1 MVAELESANGCD
13 SILQMSTMQSL
24 LEDAGLTLA
33 DLLSSFFQVYTFDM
47 SSDLGIDG
55 TMPTTVVGAFIA
67 GDGYNIYLA
76 DDFLAVPSTVYQY
89 EYTDK
94 GTTDTFI
101 LGFDLSTGDSAV
113 PYCYAHIPGM
123 DGLDNNYR
131 MDKWD
136 GHLRI
141 TATTPENEIWLIKN
155 TPKIYVLEIPRIG
168 DGPGPMKLVGESENL
183 ADNNSYI
190 TGARFVGDKAYI
202 TTNADAWVEKETNE
216 FVVVDLSVH
225 SDPHVV
231 GNLEVSSFGSSQTRL
246 FASLSTV

>member
-1 MVAELESANGCD
+1 
-13 SILQMSTMQSL
+13 
-24 LEDAGLTLA
+24 
-33 DLLSSFFQVYTFDM
+33 
-47 SSDLGIDG
+47 
-55 TMPTTVVGAFIA
+55 
-67 GDGYNIYLA
+67 
-76 DDFLAVPSTVYQY
+76 
-89 EYTDK
+89 
-94 GTTDTFI
+94 
-101 LGFDLSTGDSAV
+101 
-113 PYCYAHIPGM
+113 
-123 DGLDNNYR
+123 

-141 TATTPENEIWLIKN
+141 TATTPETDIWLTKN

-202 TTNADAWVEKETNE
+202 TTNANAWAEKETNE

-231 GNLEVSSFGSSQTRL
+231 GNLGVSSLDDHSGICITQHLLTSACILCQFLHRL
-246 FASLSTV
+246 MVI